1 VAWAEALSEDF
12 ATDPAGTGVFRTM
25 KRMKMLPMLGVLGWL
40 GLAMPMML
48 GQSAAADPLAAPE
61 GRPANVKRN
70 QGFPVFNVRVQGE
83 WTIGELVRYVR
94 AEVSK
99 DKTAQTVNIV
109 LGPGV
114 AELKAPADLDL
125 VNVTPM
131 GVFAAIASVEPRLSF
146 APVSTPGSE
155 MTIALQLRPNS
166 KGQDSTKDIKLRIF
180 RLPPPPKTLE
190 ADADKARKQQA
201 DWLDMLHSNVKE
213 LMSTAA
219 VLRREAGGDGTSK
232 SFQFQVHSP
241 TRTVLVTGT
250 AEDLD
255 LAQEVLTSLG
265 ATPSSGSGRPED
277 PTAKPVR
284 QF

>member
-1 VAWAEALSEDF
+1 MADF
-12 ATDPAGTGVFRTM
+12 ATDPEGTSVFRTM
-25 KRMKMLPMLGVLGWL
+25 KRMKVLPMLGVLGWL
-40 GLAMPMML
+40 GLAMPMMQ

-70 QGFPVFNVRVQGE
+70 QGFPVFNVWVKGE

-131 GVFAAIASVEPRLSF
+131 GVFAAVASVEPRLGF

-155 MTIALQLRPNS
+155 MTIALQLRPNAKS
-166 KGQDSTKDIKLRIF
+166 QDSAKDIKLRIF
-180 RLPPPPKTLE
+180 RLPPSPKTLE
-190 ADADKARKQQA
+190 SDEEKVRKQQDEA
-201 DWLDMLHSNVKE
+201 LRKLQNNVAE
-213 LMSTAA
+213 LMHMAA
-219 VLRREAGGDGTSK
+219 ALRRDAGGEGTSK
-232 SFQFQVHSP
+232 SFQFQVHSA

-255 LAQEVLTSLG
+255 LAQEVLTALG

-284 QF
+284 TF